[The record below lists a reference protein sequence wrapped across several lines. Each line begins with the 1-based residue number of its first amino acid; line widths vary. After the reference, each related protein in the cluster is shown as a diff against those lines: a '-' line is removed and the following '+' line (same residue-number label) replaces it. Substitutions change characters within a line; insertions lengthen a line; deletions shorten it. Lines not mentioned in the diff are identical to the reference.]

1 LDWPFSAPPQDKRGK
16 IKKEGKEIGATKS
29 SRYGGSCWRVISLP
43 FHLNRSSRTS
53 IHFQYPRANMQT
65 SIFFGVLCAA
75 AVATQEGA
83 WEVEDWGQ
91 SEVTVPDA
99 AYG

>member
-1 LDWPFSAPPQDKRGK
+1 
-16 IKKEGKEIGATKS
+16 
-29 SRYGGSCWRVISLP
+29 
-43 FHLNRSSRTS
+43 
-53 IHFQYPRANMQT
+53 MQT